1 VSTRHKI
8 TFGLI
13 KSSSHAYICRLRNLN
28 RSKNDQGAA
37 CLADR
42 SYFRVL
48 VQRLARRLAQSRT
61 SRRLRE
67 SDERQHMQNNQINSN
82 EQPNKHHEMIEH
94 DFRKVS
100 KKSI

>member
-1 VSTRHKI
+1 M

-28 RSKNDQGAA
+28 RSKNDQGGA
-37 CLADR
+37 CLVADC
-42 SYFRVL
+42 SYSQIL
-48 VQRLARRLAQSRT
+48 AQRLARRLAQSRT
-61 SRRLRE
+61 SRRLCE

-94 DFRKVS
+94 DFY
-100 KKSI
+100 KSF